1 MRSNE
6 HEQPQNA
13 GLLNTQEAARY
24 LDISP
29 RTLWAITDDGDLPAI
44 WCRNAKRYALKDLDA
59 YIEHRRQA
67 SRLRTRGV

>member
-6 HEQPQNA
+6 YEQPQRA
-13 GLLNTQEAARY
+13 ALLSPQEAARY

-44 WCRNAKRYALKDLDA
+44 WCRNVKRYALTDLEA
-59 YIEHRRQA
+59 YVEDRRQA